1 MRAKLLLAIGLTVF
15 SLLGCGQEN
24 AGSQS
29 VKVETEDE
37 KTLYALGV
45 ALASNNLGVLKGH
58 FTSEEMELIKK
69 GFGDG
74 LLEEEMLV
82 DMQVYGNKLS
92 PYLQD
97 RMQQIQARLAG
108 SAEERKAEGRAYLE
122 QAAAEE
128 GAIRTASGLVYKELR
143 AGTGP
148 SPQPTDKVKVHYH
161 GTLVDG
167 TVFDSS
173 VERGQPA
180 SFPLNRVIPG
190 WQEGLQMM
198 KVGGKARLVIPS
210 ELAYEDRMMGSI
222 PPGSTLVF
230 EVELLDIE

>member
-58 FTSEEMELIKK
+58 FTSEEVELIKK

>member
-58 FTSEEMELIKK
+58 FTSEEVELIKK

-198 KVGGKARLVIPS
+198 KVGGKGRLVIPA
-210 ELAYEDRMMGSI
+210 ELAYGDRTMGSI